1 MQKVTTLWNLY
12 TLAQADDRYNKILI
26 EYARSVGASNQYQI
40 EVLGEIEAS
49 KAHLNGIADIQGEKE
64 IIDDVNFMIGEVD
77 D

>member
-40 EVLGEIEAS
+40 EVLGVLAAS